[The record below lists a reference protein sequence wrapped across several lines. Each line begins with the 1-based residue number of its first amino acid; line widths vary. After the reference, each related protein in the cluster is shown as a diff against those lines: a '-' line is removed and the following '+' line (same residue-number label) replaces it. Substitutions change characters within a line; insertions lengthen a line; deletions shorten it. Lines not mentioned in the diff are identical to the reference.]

1 MKLIKLASS
10 IVAFQALIACGGGRD
25 EVSMESTQAPTL
37 AISSEES
44 YFTMRPLRA
53 QSTIVR
59 SSSAQFLE
67 ISPISELLAKMP
79 SLELPPS
86 ARLSPVVLSTG
97 AEAGSFEIEHNSDNK
112 KLAAA
117 LKLESYILASLFY
130 LHSIDFSFS
139 NNEQYKKIYID
150 ILTEKC
156 AKTKSVLQSI
166 AKILNKT
173 ENINEIQ
180 SQIDRF
186 TQLITEDV
194 INNNKKNLKYALEI
208 LNKEVHKNFIYFS
221 NVIEKTEDYIKL
233 EDGEEKLFILTDV
246 DLYRNVMLFN
256 ILRIRASLSFILHED
271 VKDDL
276 TVKKSE
282 VLECMKRKG
291 EEKDLNRFNKYIIG
305 ITDLFEKCLESK
317 RRYLFESNLIK
328 NDEKLKEFLGEIDIF
343 RDSDEADSEFSKK
356 LNSFDSI
363 MLSIE
368 SQ

>member
-1 MKLIKLASS
+1 M
-10 IVAFQALIACGGGRD
+10 
-25 EVSMESTQAPTL
+25 
-37 AISSEES
+37 
-44 YFTMRPLRA
+44 
-53 QSTIVR
+53 
-59 SSSAQFLE
+59 
-67 ISPISELLAKMP
+67 
-79 SLELPPS
+79 
-86 ARLSPVVLSTG
+86 
-97 AEAGSFEIEHNSDNK
+97 
-112 KLAAA
+112 
-117 LKLESYILASLFY
+117 ESYILASLFY

-139 NNEQYKKIYID
+139 NNDQYKKIYID

-173 ENINEIQ
+173 ENTNEIQ

-186 TQLITEDV
+186 TQLIIEDV
-194 INNNKKNLKYALEI
+194 INDNKNNLKYALEI
-208 LNKEVHKNFIYFS
+208 LNKEIHKNFIYFN

-233 EDGEEKLFILTDV
+233 EDGEEKLFILTDF

-271 VKDDL
+271 VKGDL
-276 TVKKSE
+276 TAKGGE
-282 VLECMKRKG
+282 VLECMKMKG
-291 EEKDLNRFNKYIIG
+291 QGKDLDMFNKYIME
-305 ITDLFEKCLESK
+305 ITDIFEKCLESK

-343 RDSDEADSEFSKK
+343 HDSDEADSEFSKK